1 MTAHETKQT
10 MQAAAERLGFA
21 LVYSDLRTGC
31 FHIKQGT
38 IVRRGWVWR
47 NIKPNDIAAQ
57 VSSTSQHGDRLDT
70 IRGSAY
76 FTHQQEPTA

>member
-38 IVRRGWVWR
+38 TVRMGFVWR
-47 NIKPNDIAAQ
+47 NIDPTGIADQ
-57 VSSTSQHGDRLDT
+57 IKTVSQYGYRLDT
-70 IRGSAY
+70 MRDSAY
-76 FTHQQEPTA
+76 FNQ

>member
-38 IVRRGWVWR
+38 TVRMGFVWR

-57 VSSTSQHGDRLDT
+57 ISSTSRYGDRLDT
-70 IRGSAY
+70 MRGSAY
-76 FTHQQEPTA
+76 FTQ

>member
-1 MTAHETKQT
+1 MTAQETKQI

-38 IVRRGWVWR
+38 TVRMGFVWR
-47 NIKPNDIAAQ
+47 NIKPADIAAQ
-57 VSSTSQHGDRLDT
+57 ISSTSQHGDRLDT
-70 IRGSAY
+70 MRDSFY
-76 FTHQQEPTA
+76 FTR